1 MTATINWSKIKLFGT
16 IAIIAV
22 LIGLYTFS
30 KVEMNEQ
37 SLVHEQ
43 NEKVLKAKIEML
55 EEQAE
60 EREVV
65 IRELKIDVDIA
76 NETRD
81 SLTALVDTFEPEIIN
96 TIEYIT
102 DGLNNGDTI
111 GVERAKQTLIA
122 HIETMRLE
130 RVELKSAIDDRDQLI
145 LLQGKQIDNLN
156 RQIGLLVE
164 SKEELILTNKQL
176 KKQIRREVRKRRLTL
191 VASGAAIVGIIFITS
206 R

>member
-1 MTATINWSKIKLFGT
+1 MSNL
-16 IAIIAV
+16 
-22 LIGLYTFS
+22 
-30 KVEMNEQ
+30 